1 MTYRI
6 PWLSSTAIREFDSTK
21 MRRLRTKYSS
31 SNWARIYLIAMLELV
46 ERVSA
51 IREPLT
57 GLDIAMYSQLSSSA
71 LLAKRSTYAKPT
83 FWPLYTQLIRVRT
96 GSAIRTDADSTPT
109 NEETITSWIPRRRWR
124 SSPISWLSAGRRH
137 QWDPALIC
145 PEWPYDP
152 AAFGFSPVIYLNIF
166 QFTNYFIIYNFMGT
180 LQRLQFYFGW
190 LSQ

>member
-6 PWLSSTAIREFDSTK
+6 PWLSSTAIREFNSTK

-96 GSAIRTDADSTPT
+96 GSAMIRTDADSTPT

-145 PEWPYDP
+145 PRM
-152 AAFGFSPVIYLNIF
+152 ALRSSSLRFFTCNLFRHFSIY
-166 QFTNYFIIYNFMGT
+166 
-180 LQRLQFYFGW
+180 
-190 LSQ
+190 